1 MKTLNTI
8 YLWLMLAACV
18 LALAGCVEE
27 KVSGTGEGGNISVKM
42 NVNARG
48 GSDIQAEMENAV
60 KSLRVYA
67 FIGQKQIGYYR
78 GTTGLNPDAG
88 GKISFWMDLELPPY
102 SALVQD
108 VWFYLV
114 ANEDAMLRPS
124 ATLREDMTRDE
135 LEKFYFG
142 EINARG
148 YGAVPM
154 AVKQSQKIDPNN
166 LKESTAGGS
175 HNGHLMWNG
184 TVEFELERVVGK
196 LGMYF
201 AAKEAG
207 MNLSIERI
215 DFLGVLQYNYLF
227 HPEDAV
233 WKEVPSLDSP
243 FKLLTTSS
251 PVTKVMTDADYELLD
266 KTDPESIKK
275 GFNDFFSV
283 PVYMFENYYGSGNP
297 NSWGTADTEH
307 KGFVVR
313 VTYSINGNQSVKDIY
328 LPQVKRNK
336 YCVVLNRIGGLYGG
350 RLGRCRCVE

>member
-18 LALAGCVEE
+18 LALAGRVEE

-154 AVKQSQKIDPNN
+154 AVR
-166 LKESTAGGS
+166 STTG
-175 HNGHLMWNG
+175 L
-184 TVEFELERVVGK
+184 
-196 LGMYF
+196 
-201 AAKEAG
+201 AARKSA
-207 MNLSIERI
+207 R
-215 DFLGVLQYNYLF
+215 F
-227 HPEDAV
+227 
-233 WKEVPSLDSP
+233 
-243 FKLLTTSS
+243 T
-251 PVTKVMTDADYELLD
+251 
-266 KTDPESIKK
+266 
-275 GFNDFFSV
+275 
-283 PVYMFENYYGSGNP
+283 
-297 NSWGTADTEH
+297 
-307 KGFVVR
+307 
-313 VTYSINGNQSVKDIY
+313 
-328 LPQVKRNK
+328 
-336 YCVVLNRIGGLYGG
+336 
-350 RLGRCRCVE
+350 

>member
-154 AVKQSQKIDPNN
+154 AVKQSQKIALSHFYHTIFQEDIRMAI
-166 LKESTAGGS
+166 TAAVVNELRQATGCG
-175 HNGHLMWNG
+175 LMDCKKALIECEG
-184 TVEFELERVVGK
+184 DMEKAVMY
-196 LGMYF
+196 LG
-201 AAKEAG
+201 
-207 MNLSIERI
+207 
-215 DFLGVLQYNYLF
+215 F
-227 HPEDAV
+227 H
-233 WKEVPSLDSP
+233 
-243 FKLLTTSS
+243 
-251 PVTKVMTDADYELLD
+251 
-266 KTDPESIKK
+266 
-275 GFNDFFSV
+275 
-283 PVYMFENYYGSGNP
+283 
-297 NSWGTADTEH
+297 
-307 KGFVVR
+307 
-313 VTYSINGNQSVKDIY
+313 
-328 LPQVKRNK
+328 
-336 YCVVLNRIGGLYGG
+336 
-350 RLGRCRCVE
+350 

>member
-102 SALVQD
+102 SALVQE

-114 ANEDAMLRPS
+114 ANEDAMERPS

-142 EINARG
+142 EIKARG
-148 YGAVPM
+148 MVRFRWR
-154 AVKQSQKIDPNN
+154 S
-166 LKESTAGGS
+166 S
-175 HNGHLMWNG
+175 
-184 TVEFELERVVGK
+184 
-196 LGMYF
+196 
-201 AAKEAG
+201 
-207 MNLSIERI
+207 
-215 DFLGVLQYNYLF
+215 
-227 HPEDAV
+227 
-233 WKEVPSLDSP
+233 SLR
-243 FKLLTTSS
+243 K
-251 PVTKVMTDADYELLD
+251 
-266 KTDPESIKK
+266 
-275 GFNDFFSV
+275 
-283 PVYMFENYYGSGNP
+283 
-297 NSWGTADTEH
+297 
-307 KGFVVR
+307 
-313 VTYSINGNQSVKDIY
+313 
-328 LPQVKRNK
+328 
-336 YCVVLNRIGGLYGG
+336 
-350 RLGRCRCVE
+350 